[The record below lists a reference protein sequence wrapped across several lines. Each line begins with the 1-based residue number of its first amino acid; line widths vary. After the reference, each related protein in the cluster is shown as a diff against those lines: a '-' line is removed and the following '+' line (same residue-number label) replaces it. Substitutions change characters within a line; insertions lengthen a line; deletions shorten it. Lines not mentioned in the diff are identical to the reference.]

1 MQESL
6 STTPVRAVGILKG
19 LATFRTANVLAQCVL
34 LTAPM

>member
-6 STTPVRAVGILKG
+6 ASAPVRAVGILKG
-19 LATFRTANVLAQCVL
+19 LATFRTANVLAQYVL